1 MMCRRVERLGAS
13 LLLANLSPTALHCQS
28 LFTHCHKTE
37 FSVVH
42 FPRSALDTLVFKST
56 VYQTLYCTLYKCIV
70 HCILIP
76 ISTAASFPHTLQFYL
91 HHISIVQGAGLVDFR
106 GANLRTAPLFANF
119 QDKNAVHDAFQIKT
133 TLNHNKSLIRDKIAE
148 TGLLAFIHRIPVY
161 TFIYFIYFQ
170 PACVHSVQCAAPS
183 RVENC

>member
-1 MMCRRVERLGAS
+1 MHRTLLCPAKIMMCRRVERLGAS

-28 LFTHCHKTE
+28 LFSHCHKTE

-56 VYQTLYCTLYKCIV
+56 VCQTLYCTLYKCL
-70 HCILIP
+70 LIP

-91 HHISIVQGAGLVDFR
+91 HHI
-106 GANLRTAPLFANF
+106 
-119 QDKNAVHDAFQIKT
+119 
-133 TLNHNKSLIRDKIAE
+133 LI
-148 TGLLAFIHRIPVY
+148 
-161 TFIYFIYFQ
+161 Q

-183 RVENC
+183 RVENCSVQHLAGASGLFPVSSSCQRQQ